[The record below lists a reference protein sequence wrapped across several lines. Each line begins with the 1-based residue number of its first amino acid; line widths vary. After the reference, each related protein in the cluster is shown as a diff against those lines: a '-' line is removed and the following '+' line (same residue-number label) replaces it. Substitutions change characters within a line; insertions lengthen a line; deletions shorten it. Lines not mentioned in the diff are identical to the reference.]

1 MARTDRE
8 SREPSPELPSDA
20 SIMETL
26 ESVQSRLLTISSV
39 ADLLSSVSPT
49 STLNAQ
55 TLPAL
60 GSFLLRQCEQVVS
73 SLESLHKALGS
84 LAEERDL

>member
-8 SREPSPELPSDA
+8 SPEPSPELLSDA
-20 SIMETL
+20 SIVETL

-60 GSFLLRQCEQVVS
+60 GSFLLEECGKVVS
-73 SLESLHKALGS
+73 SLESLHKVLAS
-84 LAEERDL
+84 LVREQDL